1 MYETHWGLARR
12 PFEDAVSEDT
22 FYRSETHRA
31 AALKLRYVIDSR
43 QGAAILCGESG
54 TGKSFLSRLVTQK
67 LAAHGTP
74 TLHLNYPRMQP
85 GELLGWLACELARA
99 DSGHPPARTTL
110 DALVRDVEA
119 RLVKLTGEG
128 RRPVLVIDDAH
139 LVNEAETLE
148 AWHTLLNFR
157 QCPGADLTL
166 VLVGG
171 PALLTRLR
179 QYRPLAERVGVTAL
193 LRPLGRAETE
203 QYVQHR
209 LAVAGRIEP
218 VFTADAL
225 DCLFAHT
232 NGVPRRIN
240 RIGDLALLVGFAERL
255 DRITASEIEGVAE
268 ELTLGLAA

>member
-1 MYETHWGLARR
+1 MYEAHWGLSRR
-12 PFEDAVSEDT
+12 PFDDAAHDDA

-31 AALKLRYVIDSR
+31 AALKLRYVVDSR
-43 QGAAILCGESG
+43 LGAAVLCGDAG

-85 GELLGWLACELARA
+85 AELLGWLAAELARA
-99 DSGHPPARTTL
+99 DAGHPPARPTL

-119 RLVKLTGEG
+119 RLTKLTGEG

-139 LVNEAETLE
+139 LVDDVAVLG

-157 QCPGADLTL
+157 QTPGADLTL

-171 PALLTRLR
+171 PPLLTRLR

-193 LRPLGRAETE
+193 LRALGRAEAE
-203 QYVQHR
+203 EYVRHR
-209 LAVAGRIEP
+209 MRAAGRSEDA
-218 VFTADAL
+218 FTQDAF
-225 DCLFAHT
+225 DRLFART
-232 NGVPRRIN
+232 SGVPRRIN
-240 RIGDLALLVGFAERL
+240 RVCDLALLVGFAERL
-255 DRITASEIEGVAE
+255 TQITADEIDGVAD
-268 ELTLGLAA
+268 ELTVGLAA

>member
-1 MYETHWGLARR
+1 MYEAHWGLARR
-12 PFEDAVSEDT
+12 PFEDAVSEDV
-22 FYRSETHRA
+22 FFRSETHRA
-31 AALKLRYVIDSR
+31 AALKLRYVVESR
-43 QGAAILCGESG
+43 LGAAVLCGEVG
-54 TGKSFLSRLVTQK
+54 TGKSFLTRLVTQK
-67 LAAHGTP
+67 LAANGTP

-85 GELLGWLACELARA
+85 GELLGWLASELARA
-99 DSGHPPARTTL
+99 DSGHPPARMTL

-119 RLVKLTGEG
+119 RLVKLTGAG
-128 RRPVLVIDDAH
+128 RRPELVVDDAH
-139 LVNEAETLE
+139 LVEEPAALE

-203 QYVQHR
+203 QYIRHR
-209 LAVAGRIEP
+209 MTAAGRPED

-225 DCLFAHT
+225 DCLFART

-240 RIGDLALLVGFAERL
+240 RICDLALLVGFAERL
-255 DRITASEIEGVAE
+255 DRITAGEIDGVAE
-268 ELTLGLAA
+268 ELTVGLAA